1 MHAGIGAE
9 QTCLPFLT
17 RGNADTFSLW
27 EKNIYM
33 WIATTNES
41 LWLSLCTKRER
52 ECVCVERRPGA
63 EVDGKGQS
71 RSSSIGIS
79 WSSREDRGLAAIC
92 VLHITCMH
100 GWFGGLDLVTANLSS
115 VSEYVHV
122 QIKHCE
128 TEFGSEILQ
137 GT

>member
-1 MHAGIGAE
+1 
-9 QTCLPFLT
+9 
-17 RGNADTFSLW
+17 
-27 EKNIYM
+27 M

-52 ECVCVERRPGA
+52 ESECVLKAGRARRLTAKAKAGRRPLESRGVLGRT
-63 EVDGKGQS
+63 EVWRQS
-71 RSSSIGIS
+71 VSFTSHACTVGLGGSI
-79 WSSREDRGLAAIC
+79 WSIHSPK
-92 VLHITCMH
+92 
-100 GWFGGLDLVTANLSS
+100 FLVTANLSS